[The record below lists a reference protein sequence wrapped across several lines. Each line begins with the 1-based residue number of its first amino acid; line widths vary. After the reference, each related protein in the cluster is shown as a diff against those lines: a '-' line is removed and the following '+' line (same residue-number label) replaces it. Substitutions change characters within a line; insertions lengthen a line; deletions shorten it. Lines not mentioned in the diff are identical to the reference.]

1 MGNKT
6 LQLKKNIWQKKRPVN
21 WFIVSIIL
29 IILLIILV
37 FIINGGEEKKED
49 NLAQISQSS
58 QEQQATEDQR
68 QETEQEQAERFEQDK
83 EIIRSFY
90 REVVAYDTKVANY
103 FTTAREKISQTSDH
117 LLYQALIT
125 AKQDMEQYAV
135 GIGLVEVP
143 DIYNKDDQKQLK
155 SALSSLALAYGGR
168 SGYFGY
174 YAKALNETTNAGVQ
188 KKKNQAVALGEQ
200 AHVFE
205 MEAIEKLVE
214 ILNKYGLKDEY

>member
-1 MGNKT
+1 MQKLEYKT
-6 LQLKKNIWQKKRPVN
+6 IHLKKKSWILI
-21 WFIVSIIL
+21 FGGIIL
-29 IILLIILV
+29 FVILV
-37 FIINGGEEKKED
+37 FIISGGGEKKED
-49 NLAQISQSS
+49 NLAQISQPQNS
-58 QEQQATEDQR
+58 QEQQMMENKK
-68 QETEQEQAERFEQDK
+68 QETEQEQAEKFEQDK

-90 REVVAYDTKVANY
+90 REVVAYDAKVANY

-125 AKQDMEQYAV
+125 AKQNMEQYAIE
-135 GIGLVEVP
+135 IGLVEVSN
-143 DIYNKDDQKQLK
+143 IYDKDDQKQLK
-155 SALSSLALAYGGR
+155 SAISLLALAYDGR

-174 YAKALNETTNAGVQ
+174 YAKALDEITSAGVQ

-214 ILNKYGLKDEY
+214 ILNKYGLTDEY